1 MNSFF
6 PDLGELYSN
15 APCGYHSLDSE
26 GRFVRINNTELEM
39 LGYSREE
46 LLGRKFSDLITS
58 ESLPIF
64 EHNFSLFKQRGWVND
79 LEFELIRKNGTIL
92 PISVSAKAI
101 QDEAGN
107 FLMSHSVVIDI
118 SDRQQATLALQESE
132 QKLSLFIQ
140 YAPVSVAMFDCNMY
154 YLAVSQRW
162 LDMYDLGSR
171 EEILGRSHYEIFP
184 HIPDRWREA
193 HQRGLMGSVEKC
205 DEDRFVLSDGS
216 VQWLRWEIQPWFIAT
231 GEVGGIAIFVEDISE
246 QQAALRER
254 KEIEL
259 ALQQQLAREH
269 LLAEITKAIYRT
281 LNVEEVLQ
289 TAVNLVRQ
297 FLQTDRVTIFRFHPD
312 WSGKIVAESVAT
324 EYVSILESEITDPC
338 FEQKYIEPY
347 RQGRVAAISDFPAS
361 DIETCYKEL
370 MAQFQVQANL
380 VVPILQREK
389 LWGLLI
395 SHQCSA
401 ARAWL
406 SEEIELLQ
414 QIAIQLG
421 IALQQAELY
430 QKNVEQATLIGIA
443 SDAIFVRD
451 LSNRILFW
459 SHGAERLYGWTA
471 EEVKNRVAYELFNQ
485 ESQAQ
490 LEVALKITL
499 DQGTW
504 NGELKQLTKGDR
516 EIIVESRWTLMG
528 DENPPLILV
537 VNTDNTEK
545 KQLEKQLLHAQRL
558 ESIGTLAGGI
568 AHDLNNLLNPI
579 IGFTQLLPLK
589 IPNLDETNL
598 KFLNIIKNNAL
609 RSADLVKQILL
620 FSRQAESQWKLIN
633 LIPLLKEILKLIRE
647 TFPKSIVIEDD
658 IVLNLWLL
666 NGDFTQ
672 IHQVLMNLCINA
684 RDAMPDGG
692 KLIIAAENLVV
703 DRQYCSTNS
712 QLEEGNYILISVTD
726 TGIGISPEIRDR
738 IFEPFFTTKKIG
750 KGTGLGLSTVIGI
763 VQNHGGVIEV
773 ESELQSGTQFK
784 VFLPASQA
792 IRETEETFD
801 TTISSGREELILLVD
816 DEASI
821 REVTQAS
828 LEFHNYRVITAS
840 NGIEAIALYAQQSQE
855 IAVVLM
861 DLTMPEMDGITAM
874 RILKK
879 LDPDI
884 KLIATSGMT
893 TKENLT
899 ATELIGIESF
909 LVKPYTLKKLLL
921 NVRQAIS

>member
-1 MNSFF
+1 
-6 PDLGELYSN
+6 
-15 APCGYHSLDSE
+15 
-26 GRFVRINNTELEM
+26 
-39 LGYSREE
+39 
-46 LLGRKFSDLITS
+46 
-58 ESLPIF
+58 
-64 EHNFSLFKQRGWVND
+64 
-79 LEFELIRKNGTIL
+79 
-92 PISVSAKAI
+92 
-101 QDEAGN
+101 
-107 FLMSHSVVIDI
+107 
-118 SDRQQATLALQESE
+118 
-132 QKLSLFIQ
+132 
-140 YAPVSVAMFDCNMY
+140 
-154 YLAVSQRW
+154 
-162 LDMYDLGSR
+162 
-171 EEILGRSHYEIFP
+171 
-184 HIPDRWREA
+184 
-193 HQRGLMGSVEKC
+193 
-205 DEDRFVLSDGS
+205 
-216 VQWLRWEIQPWFIAT
+216 
-231 GEVGGIAIFVEDISE
+231 
-246 QQAALRER
+246 
-254 KEIEL
+254 
-259 ALQQQLAREH
+259 
-269 LLAEITKAIYRT
+269 
-281 LNVEEVLQ
+281 
-289 TAVNLVRQ
+289 
-297 FLQTDRVTIFRFHPD
+297 
-312 WSGKIVAESVAT
+312 
-324 EYVSILESEITDPC
+324 
-338 FEQKYIEPY
+338 
-347 RQGRVAAISDFPAS
+347 
-361 DIETCYKEL
+361 
-370 MAQFQVQANL
+370 
-380 VVPILQREK
+380 
-389 LWGLLI
+389 
-395 SHQCSA
+395 
-401 ARAWL
+401 
-406 SEEIELLQ
+406 
-414 QIAIQLG
+414 
-421 IALQQAELY
+421 
-430 QKNVEQATLIGIA
+430 
-443 SDAIFVRD
+443 
-451 LSNRILFW
+451 
-459 SHGAERLYGWTA
+459 
-471 EEVKNRVAYELFNQ
+471 
-485 ESQAQ
+485 
-490 LEVALKITL
+490 
-499 DQGTW
+499 
-504 NGELKQLTKGDR
+504 
-516 EIIVESRWTLMG
+516 MG

-692 KLIIAAENLVV
+692 KLIIAAENLAV

-893 TKENLT
+893 TKENLA

>member
-15 APCGYHSLDSE
+15 APCGYHSLDPE
-26 GRFVRINNTELEM
+26 GRFVNINNTELEM
-39 LGYSREE
+39 LGYSQEE
-46 LLGRKFSDLITS
+46 LLGRKFSDLVTP

-64 EHNFSLFKQRGWVND
+64 EYNFPLFKQRGWVND
-79 LEFELIRKNGTIL
+79 LEFELIRKDGTIL

-101 QDEAGN
+101 HDEAGN

-118 SDRQQATLALQESE
+118 SDRQEAKLALQESE

-140 YAPVSVAMFDCNMY
+140 YAPVSVAMFDRDMH
-154 YLAVSQRW
+154 YLAASQRW
-162 LDMYDLGSR
+162 IDMYDLGSR

-184 HIPDRWREA
+184 NIPDRWREA

-205 DEDRFVLSDGS
+205 DEDRFVLLDGS
-216 VQWLRWEIQPWFIAT
+216 VQWLRWEIQPWCIAT
-231 GEVGGIAIFVEDISE
+231 GEVGGIAIFVEDISD
-246 QQAALRER
+246 R

-259 ALQQQLAREH
+259 ALQQQLARER
-269 LLAEITKAIYRT
+269 LLAEITQAIYQL

-289 TAVNLVRQ
+289 TAVNSVRQ

-380 VVPILQREK
+380 VVPILQRER

-395 SHQCSA
+395 SHQCSTT
-401 ARAWL
+401 RVWL
-406 SEEIELLQ
+406 GEEIELLQ
-414 QIAIQLG
+414 QITIQLG

-430 QKNVEQATLIGIA
+430 QKNAEQATLIDIA

-459 SHGAERLYGWTA
+459 SQGAERLYGWTA

-485 ESQAQ
+485 ESRTQ
-490 LEVALKITL
+490 LEDALKITL
-499 DQGTW
+499 DRGTW
-504 NGELKQLTKGDR
+504 NGELKQLTKDNR

-528 DENPPLILV
+528 DKKPPLILV
-537 VNTDNTEK
+537 VNTDRTEK
-545 KQLEKQLLHAQRL
+545 KQLEEQLLHAQRL
-558 ESIGTLAGGI
+558 ESIGTLAGSI

-579 IGFTQLLPLK
+579 VGFTQLLPLK
-589 IPNLDETNL
+589 IPNLDESNL
-598 KFLNIIKNNAL
+598 KLLNIIRTNAL

-620 FSRQAESQWKLIN
+620 FSRQTESQWELVN
-633 LIPLLKEILKLIRE
+633 LIPLLKEILKLIRA
-647 TFPKSIVIEDD
+647 TFPKSIVIEDN
-658 IVLNLWLL
+658 IVPNLWLL
-666 NGDFTQ
+666 DGDFTQ
-672 IHQVLMNLCINA
+672 IHQVLMNLSINA

-692 KLIIAAENLVV
+692 KLIISAENLAV

-726 TGIGISPEIRDR
+726 TGIGIPPEIRDR
-738 IFEPFFTTKKIG
+738 IFEPFFTTKKLG
-750 KGTGLGLSTVIGI
+750 QGTGLGLSTVIGI
-763 VQNHGGVIEV
+763 VQNHGGVVEV

-784 VFLPASQA
+784 IYLPASQA
-792 IRETEETFD
+792 IIATEETSE
-801 TTISSGREELILLVD
+801 TIPSGKGELILLVD
-816 DEASI
+816 DKAPI

-840 NGIEAIALYAQQSQE
+840 NGIEAIAAYARQPQE

-884 KLIATSGMT
+884 KLIATSGLT
-893 TKENLT
+893 TKENLA

-909 LVKPYTLKKLLL
+909 LIKPYTLKRLLL
-921 NVRQAIS
+921 NVRQTIS